1 MANIITIIRGDSTDY
16 EGDPILIININTEN
30 DLTGYK
36 GKFQVGSITKEYENV
51 TSKSVNV
58 VLDKIGNSD
67 ILLEISAKIRGNLV
81 ALTALHSLA
90 VLSWMF
96 LSDFS
101 RSESADFLA

>member
-1 MANIITIIRGDSTDY
+1 MANIITIIRWDSTDY

-58 VLDKIGNSD
+58 VLDKTETESLPVGRIYGAFKLYD
-67 ILLEISAKIRGNLV
+67 TAQRAKTIVKNIIFQV
-81 ALTALHSLA
+81 EEMQ
-90 VLSWMF
+90 VKN
-96 LSDFS
+96 D
-101 RSESADFLA
+101 